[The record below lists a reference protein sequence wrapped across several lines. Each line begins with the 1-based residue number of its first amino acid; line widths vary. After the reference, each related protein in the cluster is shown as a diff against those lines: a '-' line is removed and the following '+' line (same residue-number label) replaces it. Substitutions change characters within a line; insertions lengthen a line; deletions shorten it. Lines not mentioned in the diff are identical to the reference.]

1 MQRERAG
8 GADVGDREAAHH
20 RVGGAIG
27 RDLGGLAGLADVERA
42 GLHAAATAVAVLH
55 DVGDLVGDQVQIGRG
70 VGERH
75 RVAERGGP
83 GAERVEAI
91 AGLGRADMGAHVAE
105 ADPERRL
112 DLGQHRERRRAARG
126 GVGERVAGRRR
137 GHRAAGAAG
146 DPIGQRALARRGRVG
161 RVGRV
166 VEVERTSARTEASVH
181 AGTARGAAD
190 LPARATLRAG
200 MDLNEIVVFAKVVE
214 TKSFTAAAQQLGLP
228 KSTVSRK
235 VSQLEERLDA
245 RLLQRTTRKLSLTE
259 IGQAYYERC
268 QRIVAD
274 IAAAE
279 QLVDDLQATPRGRL
293 KVTAPVDLGA
303 FRLGELTAQFL
314 ALHPDI
320 DASRSTLVHDLRT
333 LNHDRRRVRA
343 GTPATETIDGEPG
356 LPVGFCIS

>member
-1 MQRERAG
+1 
-8 GADVGDREAAHH
+8 
-20 RVGGAIG
+20 
-27 RDLGGLAGLADVERA
+27 
-42 GLHAAATAVAVLH
+42 
-55 DVGDLVGDQVQIGRG
+55 
-70 VGERH
+70 
-75 RVAERGGP
+75 
-83 GAERVEAI
+83 
-91 AGLGRADMGAHVAE
+91 
-105 ADPERRL
+105 
-112 DLGQHRERRRAARG
+112 
-126 GVGERVAGRRR
+126 
-137 GHRAAGAAG
+137 
-146 DPIGQRALARRGRVG
+146 
-161 RVGRV
+161 
-166 VEVERTSARTEASVH
+166 
-181 AGTARGAAD
+181 
-190 LPARATLRAG
+190 

-320 DASRSTLVHDLRT
+320 DVHLELTDRVIDLIDEGYDLGIRFGPLVESTLMARRLTTTTAGLYASRGYL
-333 LNHDRRRVRA
+333 
-343 GTPATETIDGEPG
+343 E
-356 LPVGFCIS
+356 